1 MGFFGKK
8 KVGETI
14 SEKSEEYVLK
24 EELET
29 EIESIQNEFRTKQ
42 EELNDITEKIQAV
55 KEEYSTA
62 VSNLM
67 LVKKELNQ
75 KKMEFD
81 VIQREYKGIR
91 DKIKNAEQIK
101 DSKSVSEFNKTKGN
115 LSKIKQELEEVTN
128 EYDKIKE
135 QVAQEQSTLHS
146 IRKQQIEYEKELDE
160 ASSRLYNAK
169 EELGRKDH
177 FQDTSVLTP
186 KEKESIQGKSSNQKS
201 SAGVIEAASAVVG
214 SLKSKLNMA
223 QKELE
228 ALQLLLENER
238 KDHEK
243 TKKELERLK
252 ASTKSLG

>member
-42 EELNDITEKIQAV
+42 EELNEITQKNQAV
-55 KEEYSTA
+55 KEEYNTT

-75 KKMEFD
+75 NKMESD
-81 VIQREYKGIR
+81 VIQREYKEIR

-101 DSKSVSEFNKTKGN
+101 DSKSVNEFSKTKGN
-115 LSKIKQELEEVTN
+115 LSKIKEELDEATN
-128 EYDKIKE
+128 KYNKIKK
-135 QVAQEQSTLHS
+135 QVAEEQSTLHS
-146 IRKQQIEYEKELDE
+146 IRQQQIEYEKELDE
-160 ASSRLYNAK
+160 ASSRLYNVK
-169 EELGRKDH
+169 EELDKKDN
-177 FQDTSVLTP
+177 FQDTNVLTP
-186 KEKESIQGKSSNQKS
+186 KEKEFIERNNSNQKS

-214 SLKSKLNMA
+214 TLKSKLNMA

-228 ALQLLLENER
+228 ALQLLIEKER
-238 KDHEK
+238 EEHEK
-243 TKKELERLK
+243 TKQELEKLM
-252 ASTKSLG
+252 ASIK